1 MLFPAY
7 IADTPTTQRFVSL
20 WAKRYIPR
28 LPVGISAH
36 NPQFYHQLEQAASP
50 EGRAQTA
57 ARLQLPLVVL
67 SCEFASIQAQ
77 ALHEY
82 IPNILDLSEAKK
94 ISQLSTRVYLCLL
107 ESYQQFAPNETLTAG
122 NKAAFS
128 QTEKLPAWGI
138 PNIVKLAYSLETI
151 LLEYQDQCIAA
162 KDWCTPGF
170 LTTHFN
176 FCNQVLLDKLT
187 FAEQVIAEPYFKFVE
202 EQIALPWQ
210 RVCAAA
216 AQHEASSPVVEMVAE
231 MLPLAN
237 EIAQAVYAQLLEK
250 FPRHRGRRGRLNHPG
265 VKHSCLRDLN
275 MFQAY
280 LWLCVLQG
288 DMAPVTNELV
298 MLCIMVMQRVG
309 VPWERMVQWTEC
321 LMDEVVQQVAENHRS
336 LVLPYTEGLK
346 TAFFESPHN
355 WQLYT
360 SSSVL

>member
-7 IADTPTTQRFVSL
+7 VTDTPAAQRIVSL
-20 WAKRYIPR
+20 WAERYSPR
-28 LPVGISAH
+28 LPIGFSAH
-36 NPQFYHQLEQAASP
+36 NPQLYQQFEQAASP
-50 EGRAQTA
+50 EGRAQTT
-57 ARLQLPLVVL
+57 ARLHVSLVVL
-67 SCEFASIQAQ
+67 SCEFASVQAQ

-94 ISQLSTRVYLCLL
+94 ISQLSTKVYLCLL
-107 ESYQQFAPNETLTAG
+107 ESYQQFVPDETAALG
-122 NKAAFS
+122 NKSAFS
-128 QTEKLPAWGI
+128 QSEKLPAWRI
-138 PNIVKLAYSLETI
+138 PNVVKLANDLETI

-176 FCNQVLLDKLT
+176 FCNQVLLNKLA
-187 FAEQVIAEPYFKFVE
+187 FAEQIIAEPYFRFVE

-216 AQHEASSPVVEMVAE
+216 AHHSIDAPVIEMVAE
-231 MLPLAN
+231 MLPLAD
-237 EIAQAVYAQLLEK
+237 EIAHAVYAQLLED

-280 LWLCVLQG
+280 LWLCVLKG
-288 DMAPVTNELV
+288 DLTPITNELV
-298 MLCIMVMQRVG
+298 MLCVMVMQRVG
-309 VPWERMVQWTEC
+309 VPWERMAQWTEY
-321 LMDEVVQQVAENHRS
+321 LMDEVVHRVAENYRP
-336 LVLPYTEGLK
+336 LVRPYTEGLK
-346 TAFFESPHN
+346 TAFLESPHN